1 MDSVYMRE
9 TILVDIVDRDWI
21 MDKIPNAD
29 VNVPLDELPDTELN
43 EMNGQTTQTAK
54 EYEMKWSENGLAQT
68 WHIINS

>member
-9 TILVDIVDRDWI
+9 SILVDIVDRDWI

-43 EMNGQTTQTAK
+43 EINGQTTQTAK
-54 EYEMKWSENGLAQT
+54 EYEMKWNENGLAQT